1 MFKRRSR
8 NWFIILLATAL
19 FCVACGVVISRA
31 VASNRAKKYLTARLE
46 QAFGR
51 SVEVGNFGV
60 RWIPM
65 PGIVANRV
73 TIGEDPRFGHEYFLR
88 AESIAAS
95 PRWVSLFSGKLEVG
109 TLDLSHPSLNLV
121 RNDDGRWNVESWLPS
136 LANSKSAPNSSIAR
150 PPRAAAQLSRIEIDG
165 GRINFSSG
173 ADRRP
178 FALEELTGSIE
189 QESAG
194 RWRIALA
201 AHPSR
206 ATVHLQDSGTL
217 SVAGII
223 AGTAARLHPANI
235 ELTWSDASLA
245 DALRLAMGSDP
256 GVRGEFALQ
265 VRAQTEPE
273 TMPQNSSATPSPAR
287 WSISLGAQVSGLHR
301 WDMAA
306 RSDNP
311 SANIVAEAEWDASSP
326 QITLRNLSIEAP
338 HSKIEATGAV
348 GWASGINP
356 DVHVTSS
363 GISFEDIFAWYRSFQ
378 PGVADVLTAEGFLTA
393 DMQVTGSPL
402 RVRCGKI
409 LSGGARISRAGV
421 TLINSGL
428 IDTRFDSGS
437 VEILPI
443 VWTFAAS
450 SKAPADIAADSVA
463 IPAPAGTIAF
473 HAKLFS
479 SPLKIEKLTQ
489 TMPGK
494 LPSRNASA
502 SEWNYDLALHGDFTR
517 FEDFLNAARLIGRPL
532 NAGWQ
537 VEGGLTANLT
547 WQGKLHARFAKPTG
561 EVSPRRMTLN
571 LPLVNQSLEIENAKI
586 ELKPGEPR
594 VTILKAAALGARWQG
609 TIWRSDVPTAQNKNA
624 SATEPAQPSAAPEWE
639 FDLAADHLDAA
650 ELDRW
655 IGPRARPN
663 WLERIFT
670 PEASGNSPVPGP
682 GPLSQLR
689 AHGTLR
695 AETFTLAPLEV
706 QSLHAQIE
714 MLGRNINFSEFDA
727 KLNGGTISGG
737 LAASLEA
744 DPTYHLH
751 AAMKDVNVAELAVTN
766 PDLRDRLSGQ
776 LSGEVKF
783 SFHGIG
789 REQLLDTLR
798 GEGHL
803 SATQFAIRGMDLSVP
818 SASDAEHSMSDE
830 RFSLVNAEISVDA
843 RKIHFQ
849 KIALVAGTGLFD
861 GKGTSD
867 FSRIIQI
874 DFWRPPQTKALARM
888 DLHSENKFIR
898 VSGSL
903 EAPRVS
909 FQLFPAGA
917 TLPEPAV
924 VRH

>member
-1 MFKRRSR
+1 MSKRRSR
-8 NWFIILLATAL
+8 KWLLILLAAL
-19 FCVACGVVISRA
+19 FCVAFTIVLSRA
-31 VASNRAKKYLTARLE
+31 VASNRAKHYLTARLE

-51 SVEVGNFGV
+51 SVEVSSFGV
-60 RWIPM
+60 RWIPT

-73 TIGEDPRFGHEYFLR
+73 TISEDLRFGHEYFLR
-88 AESIAAS
+88 AESIVAS
-95 PRWVSLFSGKLEVG
+95 PRWLSLFSGKLEVG

-136 LANSKSAPNSSIAR
+136 PTNSKSAPNSSAAR
-150 PPRAAAQLSRIEIDG
+150 SPRAAAQLSRIEIDG
-165 GRINFSSG
+165 GRINFSRG

-223 AGTAARLHPANI
+223 AGTSARLHPANI
-235 ELTWSDASLA
+235 ELTWSNASLA
-245 DALRLAMGSDP
+245 DALRLAMGNDP

-265 VRAQTEPE
+265 VKAQTEPE
-273 TMPQNSSATPSPAR
+273 VVPQIASAAPAPAR
-287 WSISLGAQVSGLHR
+287 WNLSFGAQVSGLHR

-311 SANIVAEAEWDASSP
+311 SANIAAEAEWEVGSP
-326 QITLRNLSIEAP
+326 QITLRSFSLAAP

-348 GWASGINP
+348 GWSAGINP

-378 PGVADVLTAEGFLTA
+378 PGVADGMSAEGFLTA
-393 DMQVTGSPL
+393 DVQLAGARL
-402 RVRCGKI
+402 RVRAGKI
-409 LSGGARISRAGV
+409 LSGGAKISQGAATIV
-421 TLINSGL
+421 TSGP
-428 IDTRFDSGS
+428 IETRFDFDSA
-437 VEILPI
+437 EMLPV
-443 VWTFAAS
+443 VWMF
-450 SKAPADIAADSVA
+450 ADSAQLPQGDAANSAA
-463 IPAPAGTIAF
+463 IRSPAGTITF
-473 HAKLFS
+473 HAKFS
-479 SPLKIEKLTQ
+479 SSPVTIQKLAQ
-489 TMPGK
+489 TMPRK
-494 LPSRNASA
+494 PPSQNVATPA
-502 SEWNYDLALHGDFTR
+502 WNYDLALRGDFVR
-517 FEDFLNAARLIGRPL
+517 FEDFLNSARLIGRPL

-537 VEGGLTANLT
+537 VQGGLAASLE
-547 WQGKLHARFAKPTG
+547 WQGKLHERFAKPTG
-561 EVSPRRMTLN
+561 EVSPRAMTLK
-571 LPLVNQSLEIENAKI
+571 LPLLNQSVEIENAKI
-586 ELKPGEPR
+586 DLKPGEPR
-594 VTILKAAALGARWQG
+594 VTIIKAAALGAHWQG
-609 TIWRSDVPTAQNKNA
+609 TIWRSDVLPAQNKNT
-624 SATEPAQPSAAPEWE
+624 SATGLAQPISAPEWQ

-663 WLERIFT
+663 WLARIFSS
-670 PEASGNSPVPGP
+670 EGGANSTIPGP

-689 AHGTLR
+689 ARGTLR
-695 AETFTLAPLEV
+695 AETFSLAPIEV
-706 QSLHAQIE
+706 QSLRTQIE
-714 MLGRNINFSEFDA
+714 ILGRNINFSEFDA

-737 LAASLEA
+737 LLASLEA
-744 DPTYHLH
+744 DPTYHLR
-751 AAMKDVNVAELAVTN
+751 ASMKDVNVAELALAN
-766 PDLRDRLSGQ
+766 PDLRDRLAGQ
-776 LSGEVKF
+776 LSGDVKL

-789 REQLLDTLR
+789 REQLLNTLE
-798 GEGHL
+798 GEGRV
-803 SATQFAIRGMDLSVP
+803 SATQFAIRGVDLSAP
-818 SASDAEHSMSDE
+818 STNEAEHSVPNE

-849 KIALVAGTGLFD
+849 KIALVAGNGLFD

-874 DFWRPPQTKALARM
+874 DFWRPPQTKALARA
-888 DLHSENKFIR
+888 DVHSENKFIR

-909 FQLFPAGA
+909 FQLFPVGA

>member
-1 MFKRRSR
+1 MSKRRSR
-8 NWFIILLATAL
+8 KWLIILLATAL
-19 FCVACGVVISRA
+19 FCVALGVVLSRV

-51 SVEVGNFGV
+51 SVEVSNFGV
-60 RWIPM
+60 RWIPT
-65 PGIVANRV
+65 PGIAANRV

-88 AESIAAS
+88 AESIVAS
-95 PRWVSLFSGKLEVG
+95 PRWLSLFSGKLEVG
-109 TLDLSHPSLNLV
+109 TLDLYHPSLNLV
-121 RNDDGRWNVESWLPS
+121 RNDEGRWNVESWLPS
-136 LANSKSAPNSSIAR
+136 PANSKSAPDSSAMR
-150 PPRAAAQLSRIEIDG
+150 SPRAAPQLSRIEIDG
-165 GRINFSSG
+165 GRINFSRG
-173 ADRRP
+173 ADRRSV
-178 FALEELTGSIE
+178 ALEELTGSIE

-194 RWRIALA
+194 HWRIAVA

-206 ATVHLQDSGTL
+206 ATVHLQNSGTL
-217 SVAGII
+217 RVTGII
-223 AGTAARLHPANI
+223 AGTSARLHPADLS
-235 ELTWSDASLA
+235 LTWSDASLA
-245 DALRLAMGSDP
+245 DALRLAIGNDP

-265 VRAQTEPE
+265 VKAQTEPE
-273 TMPQNSSATPSPAR
+273 AAPQSFSAAPAPTR
-287 WSISLGAQVSGLHR
+287 WNISLDAQVSGLHR

-311 SANIVAEAEWDASSP
+311 SANIVAEAQWNAGSP
-326 QITLRNLSIEAP
+326 QITLRNLSLAAP
-338 HSKIEATGAV
+338 HSKIEATGSV
-348 GWASGINP
+348 GWSAGIDP

-378 PGVADVLTAEGFLTA
+378 PGVADGLTAEGFLTA
-393 DMQVTGSPL
+393 DMQVTGAPL
-402 RVRCGKI
+402 RIRSGKI
-409 LSGGARISRAGV
+409 LSSGAKISGGGV
-421 TLINSGL
+421 TLMNSGL
-428 IDTRFDSGS
+428 IDTRFDSNS
-437 VEILPI
+437 VEMLPVI
-443 VWTFAAS
+443 WTFAA
-450 SKAPADIAADSVA
+450 PAQLQEGAAANSGETR
-463 IPAPAGTIAF
+463 APAGTMAIR
-473 HAKLFS
+473 AKLFS
-479 SPLKIEKLTQ
+479 PMVKIEKQ
-489 TMPGK
+489 TMQRK
-494 LPSRNASA
+494 PSAEDA
-502 SEWNYDLALHGDFTR
+502 AEPEWNYELALRGDFTR
-517 FEDFLNAARLIGRPL
+517 FEDFLSAARLIGRPL

-537 VEGGLTANLT
+537 VEGSLTANLE
-547 WQGKLHARFAKPTG
+547 WQGKLRERFAKPVG
-561 EVSPRRMTLN
+561 EVTPRAMTLK
-571 LPLVNQSLEIENAKI
+571 LPLLNQSVEIESAKI
-586 ELKPGEPR
+586 ELRPGEPR
-594 VTILKAAALGARWQG
+594 VTILKASALGAHWQG
-609 TIWRSDVPTAQNKNA
+609 TIWRSDAPPQSKNA
-624 SATEPAQPSAAPEWE
+624 SATELARLSAAPEWE

-670 PEASGNSPVPGP
+670 PETRANSPVLGP

-706 QSLHAQIE
+706 QSLRAQIE

-727 KLNGGTISGG
+727 KLDGGTISGG
-737 LAASLEA
+737 LDARLEA

-751 AAMKDVNVAELAVTN
+751 SSMKDVNVAELALAN

-776 LSGEVKF
+776 LSGEVKL
-783 SFHGIG
+783 SFHGVG
-789 REQLLDTLR
+789 REQLLDTLK

-818 SASDAEHSMSDE
+818 SASDAEHSASDE
-830 RFSLVNAEISVDA
+830 QFSLVNAEISVDA

-849 KIALVAGTGLFD
+849 KIALVAGNGLFD

-874 DFWRPPQTKALARM
+874 DFWRPPQSKALARV

>member
-1 MFKRRSR
+1 MSKRRSR
-8 NWFIILLATAL
+8 KWFIIFLATAL
-19 FCVACGVVISRA
+19 FCVALGVVLSRA
-31 VASNRAKKYLTARLE
+31 VASNRAKHYLTGRLE

-51 SVEVGNFGV
+51 SVEVSSFGV
-60 RWIPM
+60 RWIPT

-73 TIGEDPRFGHEYFLR
+73 TISEDPRFGHEYFLR
-88 AESIAAS
+88 AESIVAS
-95 PRWVSLFSGKLEVG
+95 PRWLSLFSGKLEIG

-136 LANSKSAPNSSIAR
+136 PANSKSAPNSSAAR
-150 PPRAAAQLSRIEIDG
+150 FPRGAAQLSRVEIDG
-165 GRINFSSG
+165 GRINFSRG

-217 SVAGII
+217 NVAGII
-223 AGTAARLHPANI
+223 AGTSARLHPANI
-235 ELTWSDASLA
+235 ELTWSNASLA
-245 DALRLAMGSDP
+245 DALRLAMGNDP

-265 VRAQTEPE
+265 VKAQTEPE
-273 TMPQNSSATPSPAR
+273 AAPQIASAAPAPAR
-287 WSISLGAQVSGLHR
+287 WNISFGAQVSGLHR

-306 RSDNP
+306 RPDNP
-311 SANIVAEAEWDASSP
+311 SANIAAEAEWDAGSP
-326 QITLRNLSIEAP
+326 QITLRSFSLAAP
-338 HSKIEATGAV
+338 HSKIEATGVV
-348 GWASGINP
+348 GWSAGINP

-378 PGVADVLTAEGFLTA
+378 PGVADGLSAEGFLTA
-393 DMQVTGSPL
+393 DMQLSGAPL
-402 RVRCGKI
+402 RVRTGKI
-409 LSGGARISRAGV
+409 LSAGARISQGAA
-421 TLINSGL
+421 TLVSSSP
-428 IDTRFDSGS
+428 IDTRFDSDC
-437 VEILPI
+437 VEMLPV
-443 VWTFAAS
+443 VWAFADSAQFQQG
-450 SKAPADIAADSVA
+450 AAADSSA
-463 IPAPAGTIAF
+463 IRASAGTITF

-479 SPLKIEKLTQ
+479 TLVTIQKLAQ
-489 TMPGK
+489 PMPRK
-494 LPSRNASA
+494 PPDKDAA
-502 SEWNYDLALHGDFTR
+502 MAAWNYDLALRGDFTR
-517 FEDFLNAARLIGRPL
+517 FEDFLNSARLIGRPL

-537 VEGGLTANLT
+537 VQGGLTASLE
-547 WQGKLHARFAKPTG
+547 WQGKLHVRFAKATG
-561 EVSPRRMTLN
+561 EVSPRTMTLK
-571 LPLVNQSLEIENAKI
+571 LPLLNQSIEIVNAKI
-586 ELKPGEPR
+586 DLKPGEAR
-594 VTILKAAALGARWQG
+594 VTILNASALGAHWQG
-609 TIWRSDVPTAQNKNA
+609 TVWRSDALPAQNKNA
-624 SATEPAQPSAAPEWE
+624 SGTEFAQPSPAPEWQ

-663 WLERIFT
+663 WLARIFSS
-670 PEASGNSPVPGP
+670 EGGANSAISGP

-689 AHGTLR
+689 ARGTLR
-695 AETFTLAPLEV
+695 AETFSLAPLDV
-706 QSLHAQIE
+706 QSLRTQIE
-714 MLGRNINFSEFDA
+714 LLGRNINFSEFDA

-737 LAASLEA
+737 LLASLEA
-744 DPTYHLH
+744 DPVYRLH
-751 AAMKDVNVAELAVTN
+751 ATMKDVNVAELALAN
-766 PDLRDRLSGQ
+766 PDLRDRLTGQ
-776 LSGEVKF
+776 LSGDVKL

-789 REQLLDTLR
+789 REQLLDTLK

-803 SATQFAIRGMDLSVP
+803 SATQFAIRGVNLSVP
-818 SASDAEHSMSDE
+818 SVDDGANSAAHEQ
-830 RFSLVNAEISVDA
+830 FSLVNAEISVDA

-849 KIALVAGTGLFD
+849 KIALVAGNGLFD

-874 DFWRPPQTKALARM
+874 DFWRPPQTKVLARV
-888 DLHSENKFIR
+888 DVHAENKFIR